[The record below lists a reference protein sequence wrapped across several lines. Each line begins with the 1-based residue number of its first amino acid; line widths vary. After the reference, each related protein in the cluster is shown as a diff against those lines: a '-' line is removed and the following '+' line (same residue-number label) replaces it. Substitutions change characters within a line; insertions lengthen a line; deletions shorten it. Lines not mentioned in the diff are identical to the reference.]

1 MYQAPV
7 KAPVEAPKP
16 ESIVEAAEG
25 MLTNKEPTEGTANVE
40 MLEAI
45 SEAGLSKEESTQ
57 LLDRLKGICG

>member
-1 MYQAPV
+1 
-7 KAPVEAPKP
+7 
-16 ESIVEAAEG
+16 

-45 SEAGLSKEESTQ
+45 TEAGLSKEESTQ